1 MSFVQTVRAKAIDLR
16 TYLRPLDAEGTSF
29 ESRRDMLERSMFLHH
44 ENLYAHSNVVTDG
57 EELVELIQLGIDGKA
72 AVAGRTQWLGGTD
85 YSYSR
90 ACCNFNCSFTEA
102 ATVYDLVDIAWL
114 LLNGCGVGFK
124 PRMGTLHGY
133 RQPIQTVEVVK
144 SDRDR
149 THKGNTHNEERLPSA
164 DNDWTWTIKVGD
176 SAVAW
181 AKALGKMFASPA
193 NPRRLVLDFS
203 DIRGSGGRLK
213 GYGWICNG
221 YGPLADAMV
230 VIHQIL
236 NNSSGNLLNDMQI
249 RDVVN
254 WFGTV
259 LSSRRAAELCEMD
272 AHNPMLPEFMRAKY
286 EYWKDNQ
293 QRRQSNDTILF
304 WSKPTKRRIEEVLR
318 NADECGGDPAIANA
332 EAAVRKA
339 PWFVGFNPCAEIFLP
354 PKGFCNVMTQC
365 LPRFKGNFAGLE
377 RATYLMGRANYRQTC
392 VDLEDGILQPAWHQ
406 TNQSLRLCGLS
417 ATGIVQADWLTD
429 YQIRRLR
436 NAAVSGAYSMA
447 DELRLPR
454 PKAVTTLK
462 PEGTI
467 SKTLGGLDIGEV
479 AEGIHRPLGRYLF
492 NWVNFS
498 VYDPLVP
505 ALEAVGY
512 KSIPSPADPSN
523 VLVCFPVSYSGVRF
537 DVVDGKEVN
546 LEPAVSQLNR
556 YLRWNNLWADHN
568 VSCTISYSP
577 EEISEV
583 VDWLYANWDNGFVS
597 VSFLR
602 RNDPTK
608 TAKDLG
614 HPYLPQEVVTP
625 GVYADYVAGLRDV
638 NWSGLQGIF
647 EITEDACP
655 TGMCP
660 TK

>member
-1 MSFVQTVRAKAIDLR
+1 MAFVQTTRAKAIDMR
-16 TYLRPLDAEGTSF
+16 TYLRPLDADGTSF
-29 ESRRDMLERSMFLHH
+29 ESRQDMLRRAMFLHH
-44 ENLYAHSNVVTDG
+44 ENLYAQCGIFSDG
-57 EELVELIQLGIDGKA
+57 PELALLTALGEDGKA

-124 PRMGTLHGY
+124 PQMGTLHGY
-133 RQPIQTVEVVK
+133 RQPIEQVEVIG
-144 SDRDR
+144 STQGRD
-149 THKGNTHNEERLPSA
+149 HKGSVTNTETLPSGS
-164 DNDWTWTIKVGD
+164 NGWTWEIKVGD

-181 AKALGKMFASPA
+181 AKALGKLFSPPA
-193 NPRRLVLDFS
+193 HPRRLVLNFS
-203 DIRGSGGRLK
+203 DIRGAGGRLK

-221 YGPLADAMV
+221 YEPLSKAMLA
-230 VIHQIL
+230 IHDIL
-236 NNSSGNLLNDMQI
+236 NRSAGNLLNDMQI

-254 WFGTV
+254 WFGTI

-272 AHNPMLPEFMRAKY
+272 SHNPMIPEFMRAKY
-286 EYWKDNQ
+286 HYWENNEH
-293 QRRQSNDTILF
+293 RRQSNDTILF
-304 WSKPTKRRIEEVLR
+304 WSKPTKRRLEEVLR

-332 EAAVRKA
+332 EAAQRKA
-339 PWFVGFNPCAEIFLP
+339 PWFAGFNPCAEIFLP
-354 PKGFCNVMTQC
+354 RKGFCNVMTLC
-365 LPRFKGNFAGLE
+365 LPRFKGDFAGLE
-377 RATYLMGRANYRQTC
+377 RATYTMGRANYRQTC
-392 VDLEDGILQPAWHQ
+392 VDLEDSILQPAWHQ

-447 DELRLPR
+447 DDLGLPR

-467 SKTLGGLDIGEV
+467 SKTLGGTDVGEI

-498 VYDPLVP
+498 NHDPIVA
-505 ALEAVGY
+505 ALEAAGY
-512 KSIPSPADPSN
+512 RTLPNPSDTNN
-523 VLVCFPVSYSGVRF
+523 VLVCFPVTYSGIKF

-546 LEPAVSQLNR
+546 LEPAVAQLNR

-577 EEISEV
+577 EEIPEV
-583 VDWLYANWDNGFVS
+583 VDWLYANWDNGFIS

-625 GVYADYVAGLRDV
+625 GVYNAYVSTLRDV

-647 EITEDACP
+647 DITEDACP

-660 TK
+660 TR